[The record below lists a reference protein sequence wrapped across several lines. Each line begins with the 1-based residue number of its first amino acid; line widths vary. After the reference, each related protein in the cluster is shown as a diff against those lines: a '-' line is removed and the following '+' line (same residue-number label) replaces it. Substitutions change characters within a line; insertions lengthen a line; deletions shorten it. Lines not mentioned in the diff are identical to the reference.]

1 MKKFFLML
9 VVALCSVSCE
19 FIGSIVD
26 ELKGS
31 HSDNM
36 IYLSFEQFSDLEV
49 DQMAWRD
56 SDEVSVF
63 YNNSGNSLWEID
75 EIDEGVG
82 TFVEQ
87 RVVEGVEE
95 LDCVVV
101 AYPYSDDYAV
111 VAAEQNLYATIPAIQ
126 SNTDIHRLLIASGEG
141 DEFTLKNVCGRLNL
155 KVTGEKKVVKMTLR
169 SDDDVQI
176 AGRVAINYVDYTL
189 SLITDGSLTEEQCV
203 REVTLDLGDGVQ
215 LSDTP
220 TDFYFVIAQQT
231 LPSSMTVTLTYED
244 GTTGT
249 IKVRRLTGP
258 IIQLPIEGVVIPG
271 AGDGNGDDNTGGDD
285 NQGGDDNTGDVI
297 VNNDVNKI
305 YYTSSDGNIITPK
318 YNRFGANIISNTY
331 ENGVGVIVFDG
342 VVSQIGNDVF
352 YQRNNLTS
360 IALPRSITFIGE
372 CAFQRCDRL
381 VNITIPNSVT
391 SIGKSA
397 FQRCTALESVTL
409 SENLTAIEYNTFC
422 DCSALKSITIPG
434 SVERIGENAFDSCSA
449 LVELEICNGVEVID
463 FAAFMEC
470 SSLPSIVIPN
480 SVKQIGESAFHHCSK
495 LEKIT
500 LGDGVET
507 IEDSAFSWCFA
518 LTTITIPN
526 SVTKLGERIFYN
538 CRELA
543 EFNGKFASDDK
554 RCLIVDRVLVAFAP
568 ATLTEYTIPEGVL
581 VVGKS
586 AFCETSLHKVVIP
599 KNVMGIDGR
608 AFEMCKQ
615 LTSVTIGRDVEI
627 LGEYAFSACSA
638 LSEITIPASMTSIKR
653 GVFDGC
659 TSLKSVYCIPVAPPE
674 ADNSIFDNNA
684 SERKIY
690 VYRTSVDDYKAASG
704 WSKYADSIVG
714 YDF

>member
-75 EIDEGVG
+75 EIDEGVA
-82 TFVEQ
+82 TFVEH

-101 AYPYSDDYAV
+101 AYPYSDDYEV
-111 VAAEQNLYATIPAIQ
+111 VAAEQNLYVTIPAIQ

-203 REVTLDLGDGVQ
+203 REVILDLGDGVQ

-231 LPSSMTVTLTYED
+231 LPSSMTVTLTYDD

-271 AGDGNGDDNTGGDD
+271 AGDGSGDDNTGGDD
-285 NQGGDDNTGDVI
+285 NQGGEITADAKT
-297 VNNDVNKI
+297 I
-305 YYTSSDGNIITPK
+305 YYTTTDGNIIDIQPAD
-318 YNRFGANIISNTY
+318 FDANISSHTY
-331 ENGVGVIVFDG
+331 ENDLGIISFNGPITM
-342 VVSQIGNDVF
+342 IGKGAFQDIKT
-352 YQRNNLTS
+352 LETITLPISITS
-360 IALPRSITFIGE
+360 IGDSAFAGCDALTT
-372 CAFQRCDRL
+372 AK
-381 VNITIPNSVT
+381 IPNSVT
-391 SIGKSA
+391 ELGYGIFDSCISLVNVSLGNSIPAITRSMFYDCFKLTKIVIPDSVKTIEDFAFGECYRLSDVKFGSNVESIGSWVFDQNIRLEKITLPHKLVSLGDGVFVGCKSLQSVTMGEYVNSVGVRAFHGCESLKEFNTSLATADKRGLIIDGELKGFAPADITAFAIPDNVTAIGAYVFYECKNLAGVTIPSSVRTIGELAFCMSSLQSVFIPHSVTTINASA
-397 FQRCTALESVTL
+397 FASCNSLESLTLANGVTTICEKAFTGC
-409 SENLTAIEYNTFC
+409 SKLTEVSLPVSIESIQSSAFSG
-422 DCSALKSITIPG
+422 CSALKSVYSHSQTPPAAGNNIFN
-434 SVERIGENAFDSCSA
+434 RNA
-449 LVELEICNGVEVID
+449 
-463 FAAFMEC
+463 
-470 SSLPSIVIPN
+470 
-480 SVKQIGESAFHHCSK
+480 
-495 LEKIT
+495 
-500 LGDGVET
+500 
-507 IEDSAFSWCFA
+507 
-518 LTTITIPN
+518 
-526 SVTKLGERIFYN
+526 
-538 CRELA
+538 
-543 EFNGKFASDDK
+543 
-554 RCLIVDRVLVAFAP
+554 
-568 ATLTEYTIPEGVL
+568 
-581 VVGKS
+581 
-586 AFCETSLHKVVIP
+586 
-599 KNVMGIDGR
+599 
-608 AFEMCKQ
+608 
-615 LTSVTIGRDVEI
+615 
-627 LGEYAFSACSA
+627 
-638 LSEITIPASMTSIKR
+638 
-653 GVFDGC
+653 
-659 TSLKSVYCIPVAPPE
+659 
-674 ADNSIFDNNA
+674 AD
-684 SERKIY
+684 RKIY
-690 VYRTSVDDYKAASG
+690 VHPLAVESYQTASG
-704 WSKYADSIVG
+704 WSKYASSIEGKV
-714 YDF
+714 F